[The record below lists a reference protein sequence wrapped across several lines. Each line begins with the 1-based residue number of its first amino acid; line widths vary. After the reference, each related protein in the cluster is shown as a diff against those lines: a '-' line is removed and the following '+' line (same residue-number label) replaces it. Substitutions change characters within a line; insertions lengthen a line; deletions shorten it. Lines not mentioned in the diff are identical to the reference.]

1 MTHNVLPVRT
11 YVTVFVVLI
20 CLTGL
25 TVFAAR
31 MDLGALAMAVALVIA
46 GVKTTLVMLWFM
58 EVKFSEKLIK
68 IIAGAG
74 FFWLAILIA
83 LSLAD
88 YLTRDWPTLPTR

>member
-1 MTHNVLPVRT
+1 MTHSVLPVRT

-25 TVFAAR
+25 TVFASR
-31 MDLGALAMAVALVIA
+31 MQLGGLAMTVALLIA
-46 GVKTTLVMLWFM
+46 GAKTTVVMLWFM

-88 YLTRDWPTLPTR
+88 YMTRDWPTLPTR